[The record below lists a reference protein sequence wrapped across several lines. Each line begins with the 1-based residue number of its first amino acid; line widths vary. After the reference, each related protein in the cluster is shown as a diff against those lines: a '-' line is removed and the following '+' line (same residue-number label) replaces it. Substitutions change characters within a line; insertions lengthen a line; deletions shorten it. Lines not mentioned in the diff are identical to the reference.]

1 MSRDRLDDRAFNK
14 WVGDGKVTSDQ
25 TVEKGTNGRPE
36 DEGLGKRGGGVRT
49 WGEDEL
55 GTGEGADEEG
65 GEMLEGVGLNPG
77 GAR

>member
-36 DEGLGKRGGGVRT
+36 DEGLGKRGGEFEH
-49 WGEDEL
+49 GERMSWER
-55 GTGEGADEEG
+55 GKEPTRKVERCWRASG
-65 GEMLEGVGLNPG
+65 
-77 GAR
+77 